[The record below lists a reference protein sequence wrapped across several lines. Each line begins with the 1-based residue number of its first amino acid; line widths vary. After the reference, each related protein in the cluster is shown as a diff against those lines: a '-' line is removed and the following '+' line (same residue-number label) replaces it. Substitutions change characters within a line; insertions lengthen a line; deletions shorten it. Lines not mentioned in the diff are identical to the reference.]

1 MLSAMQVLKLKYPP
15 YSRPARF
22 SHVAGG
28 YGLGTLCV
36 VFV

>member
-28 YGLGTLCV
+28 YGLGSFSVLV
-36 VFV
+36 V